1 MNEMNI
7 TSAKYKTSN
16 KENDSIIVVADGQT
30 LYVPIAPGNRH
41 YQAVLEWAAIDG
53 NTIAEAD

>member
-1 MNEMNI
+1 MNI

-53 NTIAEAD
+53 NNIEEAD